1 MELLEAQGR
10 CGYGKSLCI
19 WGLVPTAPKMPQETL
34 RHCPVFLLK
43 RERLSENKLI
53 KQEGKTEGQVLLLNE
68 QRWAQNRPRKRFLK
82 IDFKN

>member
-10 CGYGKSLCI
+10 GGPGNSLCI
-19 WGLVPTAPKMPQETL
+19 LGLVPTAPKMLQETL
-34 RHCPVFLLK
+34 RLCPVFLLK

-53 KQEGKTEGQVLLLNE
+53 KQEGKTEGQVWLLNE
-68 QRWAQNRPRKRFLK
+68 QRWAQNRPRKRFFK

>member
-1 MELLEAQGR
+1 M
-10 CGYGKSLCI
+10 
-19 WGLVPTAPKMPQETL
+19 L
-34 RHCPVFLLK
+34 RYCPVFLLK